1 MLPYPNWQRRL
12 PQKQH
17 VAGSNPAGSTTLMM
31 QYISYYACKFP
42 KEEFFD
48 IMFMQ

>member
-31 QYISYYACKFP
+31 QYNSYACKFP

-48 IMFMQ
+48 MIFMR